1 MTSKHEPAEPI
12 PPLGQT
18 AWRGIAGKCP
28 DCGQG
33 SLYSGFLTLK
43 SECDACGRDFTAADA
58 GDGPAIFVML
68 ITGFIIV
75 GAALFVE
82 VYYQPPYWFHALLW
96 LPLGIVL
103 PLAMLRPL
111 KGLLLALQY
120 RHQAAEGRLAD

>member
-1 MTSKHEPAEPI
+1 M
-12 PPLGQT
+12 QT
-18 AWRGIAGKCP
+18 LWRGIVGRCP

-33 SLYSGFLTLK
+33 RLFSGFLTPR
-43 SECDACGRDFTAADA
+43 SECDVCGRDLSFADA

-68 ITGFIIV
+68 ITGFLIV

-82 VYYQPPYWFHALLW
+82 VFYQPPYWLHAALW

-111 KGLLLALQY
+111 KGILITLQF